1 MIQEK
6 LVDSICATVAN
17 GNRVNR
23 LLPQGGKI
31 VMDHPLPFVCVYRFA
46 SSPDPY
52 FVQLIRTQASY
63 VIVNETV
70 DIKPLLTCLASITS
84 KKFNAFLVM
93 EFWADQHPDSKVFQ
107 IHCAEKIAP
116 ATVKSLSKGFEEF
129 QEIYPA
135 VEVKVVNMVD
145 RHPHHLSPLFNV
157 AETKELSSLLIG
169 IQVPKIFEEAPGGN
183 VFALLFR
190 KFKRKFSVA
199 IKKAAFEFIRVQT
212 SKDFTHYLTLGKTK
226 LDNLVRFT
234 DKQLS
239 EMSQRMNFLMRI
251 TPINSIQEWDTF
263 RKNNFQKEPTF
274 RYRLIS
280 IDPELE
286 KRRLYKIHI
295 ERIDDPTLAFIFRE
309 KRLELEKQLT
319 MLEERES
326 DNFKWIGQSVYGTV
340 NQKTMDVADQ
350 LLHTLSK
357 KEDHHSSV
365 DCYAFA
371 EHAQKELE
379 IYKQEFPGIDLQI
392 QIRNDLSGVMV
403 SKSHLLISSDFSV
416 AENRVEAL
424 IQHEVGTHILTY
436 CNGYQQPLQQMFAG
450 FAGYEQL
457 QEGLAVVAEYLTGG
471 LTPGR
476 LKLLA
481 GRVRAVYA
489 MEKGA
494 SFIDTFREINERYGF
509 DTKTAYLITMRVY
522 RGGGF
527 SKDALYLSGILQLL
541 KYLNGGGNL
550 EILYSGKFHLKHV
563 PIIKE
568 LMHRKILKPPFLS
581 PYFKSGN
588 VKKRIEYLK
597 SVTDITT
604 LLTPQP

>member
-6 LVDSICATVAN
+6 LIDSICATITN

-23 LLPQGGKI
+23 LLPLGGKI
-31 VMDHPLPFVCVYRFA
+31 VMDHPLPFICVYRFTG
-46 SSPDPY
+46 SPDPY

-63 VIVNETV
+63 LIVNEAV
-70 DIKPLLTCLASITS
+70 DIKGLLTCITLIAS
-84 KKFNAFLVM
+84 KKFNAFLIF
-93 EFWADQHPDSKVFQ
+93 EFWADQEADSKSFK
-107 IHCAEKIAP
+107 ILCAEKIAP
-116 ATVKSLSKGFEEF
+116 ATVKSLSKGFTEF
-129 QEIYPA
+129 KDIYPS
-135 VEVKVVNMVD
+135 VEVMVMNVVD
-145 RHPHHLSPLFNV
+145 RHPYHLRPLFDV
-157 AETKELSSLLIG
+157 DETKELSSLLIG
-169 IQVPKIFEEAPGGN
+169 IQVPKIFEDVPSGN

-190 KFKRKFSVA
+190 KFRRKFSEV

-212 SKDFTHYLTLGKTK
+212 SKEFSHYSSLGKTK
-226 LDNLVRFT
+226 LDNLIRFT

-239 EMSQRMNFLMRI
+239 DLSERMNFLMRI
-251 TPINSIQEWDTF
+251 TPVNSIQEWESF
-263 RKNNFQKEPTF
+263 KKNNFEVKPAF

-295 ERIDDPTLAFIFRE
+295 ERIDDPTLALIFRE
-309 KRLELEKQLT
+309 KRMELEKQLT

-326 DNFKWIGQSVYGTV
+326 TNFKWIGQSVYGIV
-340 NQKTMDVADQ
+340 DEKTIATADL
-350 LLHTLSK
+350 LLHSLSK
-357 KEDHHSSV
+357 QNDNHSPV
-365 DCYAFA
+365 DCHVFA
-371 EHAQKELE
+371 AHARKELE
-379 IYKQEFPGIDLQI
+379 VYKEKFPGIDLQV
-392 QIRNDLSGVMV
+392 QIRKDLSGVMV
-403 SKSHLLISSDFSV
+403 SKSHLLISTDFRVS
-416 AENRVEAL
+416 ENRIEAL

-457 QEGLAVVAEYLTGG
+457 QEGLAVIAEYLTGG

-494 SFIDTFREINERYGF
+494 DFIETFRELNERYDF
-509 DTKTAYLITMRVY
+509 DPKTAYLITMRVF

-527 SKDALYLSGILQLL
+527 TKDALYLSGVLQLL
-541 KYLNGGGNL
+541 KYLQAGGNL
-550 EILYSGKFHLKHV
+550 EILYSGKFHIKHV
-563 PIIKE
+563 PIIQE

-581 PYFKSGN
+581 PYFQTEA
-588 VKKRIEYLK
+588 VKKRIEHLK
-597 SVTDITT
+597 TNTDIST
-604 LLTPQP
+604 LLTPQL